1 MFLNGA
7 KCFLWCCFILQK
19 WTRRKNLPSRQRRRR
34 HAAVTD
40 NELQTTVYKLS
51 EEIIVTFEERVWA
64 CWKYTDHT
72 RKTFPRFSLFKYRS
86 LQTEEIGL
94 QHHHVM
100 RRCRFFQALN
110 NSETVLF
117 KMSVFFPTHVLRME
131 MLWCMDFFGRE
142 WISIKVQYQVYSA
155 ECSCLD
161 RVELWRNGK
170 TDGSHK
176 QPWTAR
182 LTSENRLRLGESG
195 QIQSWQ
201 HTSDWLHSLT
211 SYLEECTEPYTKK
224 TVTLCC
230 FAIG

>member
-1 MFLNGA
+1 MMLFYFTKMNKEEKSA
-7 KCFLWCCFILQK
+7 KQTEEKKTCSCH
-19 WTRRKNLPSRQRRRR
+19 RQQ
-34 HAAVTD
+34 APD
-40 NELQTTVYKLS
+40 DSLQTVRGNNRDLWGESVGLLEIHWSHSEDISKIFTVQ
-51 EEIIVTFEERVWA
+51 WMN
-64 CWKYTDHT
+64 
-72 RKTFPRFSLFKYRS
+72 KYRS

-100 RRCRFFQALN
+100 RRCRFFQELN

-155 ECSCLD
+155 ECSCHD

-182 LTSENRLRLGESG
+182 LTSENLLRLGESG